1 MVGAN
6 TRRLGLNELSDKE
19 LVVICGRGDKQAYTA
34 LVRRYS
40 GRVFGICLGMVAN
53 THDAEDLAQE
63 ALLKG
68 FSQIGSLRDDE
79 QFSPWLAVIAKR
91 LCLDFLRRRK
101 REQSILAQQD
111 PPSAGPNKQD
121 YHQLRHAVNQLSLTY
136 RLPLLLYYFD
146 GQSTKSL
153 AETLKVSQTA
163 VCNRLSRA
171 RRELRRIL
179 ATQGGRL

>member
-1 MVGAN
+1 M
-6 TRRLGLNELSDKE
+6 NELSDKD
-19 LVVICGRGDKQAYTA
+19 LVATCGRGEKQAYTA

-40 GRVFGICLGMVAN
+40 GRVFGICLGIVGN

-63 ALLKG
+63 ALIKG

-79 QFSPWLAVIAKR
+79 QFSPWLAMIAKNF
-91 LCLDFLRRRK
+91 CLDFLRRKK
-101 REQSILAQQD
+101 RERIVPTRQD
-111 PPSAGPNKQD
+111 PPSPAPNKED
-121 YHQLRHAVNQLSLTY
+121 YHHLRHAVNQLSLTY

-146 GQSTKSL
+146 GQSTKSV
-153 AETLKVSQTA
+153 AETLNVTQTA

-179 ATQGGRL
+179 AKQGG